1 MSSPDLRS
9 FLHDARQ
16 AGLVDDI
23 DSPHSSVYQIARHIF
38 ESPARV
44 QHFHQVENYPHCS
57 LLANLVANRQ
67 LLALGLNVDDD
78 ALNQRVQQALAN
90 PGVIREVDDA
100 AFLAKRHHKPD
111 LKSLVPMQRFYAEK
125 KRDYTTASIIIAR
138 HPEHGLNMSY
148 HRMMLLEGNRMV
160 VRVVPRHLRQILDL
174 DDGRA
179 EVLVATGL
187 HPALGFAAS
196 LSFGPDF
203 DELACAAGLMDTEL
217 DCLRIGD
224 LLVPAGAEM
233 VWRAHFTGELADE
246 GPFVDLTG
254 TYDGIRQQPV
264 LEVDELMHRDNYIF
278 QTILPGGVEHKLL
291 MGMPQEPR
299 MFRIVNN
306 TVPGLRDLS
315 LTEGGSGWLHA
326 VLSIEQRVP
335 GQGKN
340 AGLAA
345 LAAHPSLK
353 RAVVVDAD
361 IDIHDPVAV
370 EWAIA
375 TRVQPDRD
383 LLIVPGAQGSSLD
396 PSRDPAQETTSKW
409 VIDATRP
416 MHRAPSEF
424 LRVEPPRAD
433 SPQAETEKKV

>member
-1 MSSPDLRS
+1 MTSPDLRS
-9 FLHDARQ
+9 FLHDARK

-23 DSPHSSVYQIARHIF
+23 DRPRSALYQIARDIF
-38 ESPARV
+38 DAPARV
-44 QHFHQVENYPHCS
+44 QHFQQVEGYQNSS
-57 LLANLVANRQ
+57 LVANLVASRS
-67 LLALGLNVDDD
+67 LLSLALHVDDEDLSRHVSD
-78 ALNQRVQQALAN
+78 ALGQSGVINEVSDAPFLAN
-90 PGVIREVDDA
+90 
-100 AFLAKRHHKPD
+100 RHPKPD
-111 LKSLVPMQRFYAEK
+111 LKKHVPLQCFYAQK
-125 KRDYTTASIIIAR
+125 QRYYSTASIIIAR

-148 HRMMLLEGNRMV
+148 HRMMLLDKNRMV

-179 EVLVATGL
+179 EVVVVTGL

-203 DELACAAGLMDTEL
+203 DELSCAAGLMQQPL
-217 DCLRIGD
+217 DCLRMGE
-224 LLVPAGAEM
+224 LLIPAGAEM
-233 VWRAHFTGELADE
+233 VWRARFTGELADE

-254 TYDGIRQQPV
+254 TYDGVRKQPV
-264 LEVDELMHRDNYIF
+264 LEVDELLHRDDFIF

-299 MFRIVNN
+299 MLRIVRN

-315 LTEGGSGWLHA
+315 LSEGGSGWLHA
-326 VLSIEQRVP
+326 VLSIDQRVP

-361 IDIHDPVAV
+361 IDVHDPVAV

-383 LLIVPGAQGSSLD
+383 LVIVPGAQGSSLD
-396 PSRDPAQETTSKW
+396 PSRDPQHETTSKW

-416 MHRAPSEF
+416 MDRDAQQF
-424 LRVEPPRAD
+424 LRVEPP
-433 SPQAETEKKV
+433 QAGGKS

>member
-9 FLHDARQ
+9 FLHDAKQ
-16 AGLVDDI
+16 AGYVDDI
-23 DSPHSSVYQIARHIF
+23 DSPQSSIYQIARRIF
-38 ESPARV
+38 EAPARI
-44 QHFHQVENYPHCS
+44 QHFHNVDNYAHCS
-57 LLANLVANRQ
+57 LVANLVANRQ
-67 LLALGLNVDDD
+67 LLALGLNVDVS
-78 ALNQRVQQALAN
+78 ALNKRVQQALGQ
-90 PGVIREVDDA
+90 PGLIREAADA
-100 AFLAKRHHKPD
+100 PFLANRHSKPD
-111 LKSLVPMQRFYAEK
+111 LKALVPLQRFYAEK
-125 KRDYTTASIIIAR
+125 KRDYSTASIIIAW

-148 HRMMLLEGNRMV
+148 HRMMMLEKNRMV

-179 EVLVATGL
+179 EVIVATGL

-203 DELACAAGLMDTEL
+203 DELSCAAGLMGTTL
-217 DCLRIGD
+217 DCMRFGD
-224 LLVPAGAEM
+224 LLVPAAAEM
-233 VWRAHFTGELADE
+233 IWRAHFTGEQAEE

-264 LEVDELMHRDNYIF
+264 LEVDEVLHRDDYIF

-315 LTEGGSGWLHA
+315 LSEGGSGWLHA
-326 VLSIEQRVP
+326 VLAIDQRVA

-361 IDIHDPVAV
+361 VDIHDPVAV

-383 LLIVPGAQGSSLD
+383 LVIVSGAQGSSLD
-396 PSRDPAQETTSKW
+396 PSRDAAQETTSKW

-416 MHRAPSEF
+416 MHHSASEF
-424 LRVEPPRAD
+424 LRVEPPRAEE
-433 SPQAETEKKV
+433 QA

>member
-9 FLHDARQ
+9 FLQQ
-16 AGLVDDI
+16 ANNAGWVDDKHQ
-23 DSPHSSVYQIARHIF
+23 PASVIYDISRQVF
-38 ESPARV
+38 EAPARV
-44 QHFHQVENYPHCS
+44 QHFHQVIDYPKTS
-57 LLANLVANRQ
+57 VIANLVATRE
-67 LLALGLNVDDD
+67 LLALGLGVDPQALNKRVTD
-78 ALNQRVQQALAN
+78 ALAQPGQLRVVEDAPFLAN
-90 PGVIREVDDA
+90 RIDQPDI
-100 AFLAKRHHKPD
+100 AKH
-111 LKSLVPMQRFYAEK
+111 VPVQRFYSQGE
-125 KRDYTTASIIIAR
+125 RDYTTASIIIAY
-138 HPEHGLNMSY
+138 HPEHGLNLSY
-148 HRMMLLEGNRMV
+148 HRMMRLEKNRFA
-160 VRVVPRHLRQILDL
+160 VRVVPRHLHQILAL
-174 DDGRA
+174 EDGRT

-203 DELACAAGLMDTEL
+203 DELACAAGLLGQPL
-217 DCLRIGD
+217 DVVKMGNLR
-224 LLVPAGAEM
+224 VPAGAEM
-233 VWRAHFTGELADE
+233 VWRARFTGELSEE

-254 TYDGIRQQPV
+254 TYDGLRQQPV
-264 LEVDELMHRDNYIF
+264 LEIDTLWHRDDFIY

-306 TVPGLRDLS
+306 TVAGLKDLTLS
-315 LTEGGSGWLHA
+315 EGGAGWLHA
-326 VLSIEQRVP
+326 VLSIDQRAP

-353 RAVVVDAD
+353 RAVVVDQD
-361 IDIHDPVAV
+361 IDIRDPVAV

-383 LLIVPGAQGSSLD
+383 LVIVSGAQGSSLD
-396 PSRDPAQETTSKW
+396 PSRDPQRETTSKW

-416 MHRAPSEF
+416 MDRDPAEF
-424 LRVEPPRAD
+424 LRVEPPRHSKAD
-433 SPQAETEKKV
+433 SEPQT